1 MKHVR
6 KKMNNKEE
14 ENMKDFTNIPI
25 PFEELPQAEDIPLK
39 AIERKYLMVR
49 LFSDIIIFALLASG
63 IFALQYMDKKP
74 PFTIKENLSYIMLG
88 VGILAIVTIIIGLL
102 GFKYKRFAVRE
113 KDIIFQT
120 GLILRKKIHVPFN
133 RVQHV
138 EVNQGVIDRFLDLAK
153 LKIFTAGGSKSDLS
167 IPGLNNEDALKMK
180 SFILQKTEED
190 ESI

>member
-1 MKHVR
+1 
-6 KKMNNKEE
+6 
-14 ENMKDFTNIPI
+14 MKDFTNIPI
-25 PFEELPQAEDIPLK
+25 PFDELPQAEDIQLK

-49 LFSDIIIFALLASG
+49 IVSDIIIFSLLAVG
-63 IFALQYMDKKP
+63 VFAIQFIDSEP
-74 PFTIKENLSYIMLG
+74 PYPIRDNMTYILTG
-88 VGILAIVTIIIGLL
+88 VLVLAIITLIMSLL
-102 GFKYKRFAVRE
+102 GFKYKKFVIRE

-120 GLILRKKIHVPFN
+120 GLIIRKKIHVPFN

-138 EVNQGVIDRFLDLAK
+138 EVNQGVIDRYLNLAK

-167 IPGLNNEDALKMK
+167 IPGLKNEDALRMK